1 MSLEG
6 APGQSAFLFI
16 IRALNHKQVTEWLDL
31 IDMHIHQLSDQLINQ
46 IAAGEVIERP
56 SSVVK
61 ELVENSLDAGAS
73 EITIDLAQGGISR
86 IRVRDNGCGIA
97 REDIPLA
104 LSRHATSKI
113 QTLDDLESVASLGFR
128 GEALSSIAS
137 VSRLTLNTC
146 TAGASQGWQVSYD
159 AGVSD
164 QQPIAHPQGST
175 IDVRD
180 LFFNVPARRKF
191 LRAEKTELKHI
202 ETLLK
207 RIGLSF
213 FDVDFKLTHNGKQ
226 VYHWRAVDK
235 ASEHPVRLQSVCGQA
250 FVENAFIIER
260 ESTGL
265 RLHGWV
271 AQPTFSRSQADMQYF
286 YVNGRAVRDKV
297 VAHAVRQAFG
307 DVLYHGRHP
316 AFVLFLALDPTTVDV
331 NVHPAKA
338 EVRFRDSRLV
348 HDFIYQTLHRAI
360 AELRPGDGSTTAPSG
375 FSDKLRAAAIH
386 AEAGPISGPTGEY
399 RASPQQSAIAL
410 ELNDTA
416 AAYQKLYGFE
426 RQNTVTDRG
435 NVDIFASDASANE
448 VPPLGFALAQ
458 LHGLFIL
465 AQNKEGLIIVDT
477 HAAHERITYERMK
490 TAYEQEGRLLQ
501 QPLLVPV
508 TLHVSEREV
517 QIVEEG
523 KATFETMG
531 FEVSPSGP
539 ESIIIR
545 QIPAILQGADVASLL
560 RDILSDFLAHGRSN
574 RLETTINEMLAS
586 MACYGSVRANR
597 KLVMAE
603 MNALLRE
610 METTERSGQCNHGR
624 PTWVQLS
631 IAQLDQLFLR
641 GQ

>member
-1 MSLEG
+1 
-6 APGQSAFLFI
+6 
-16 IRALNHKQVTEWLDL
+16 
-31 IDMHIHQLSDQLINQ
+31 MHIHQLSDQLINQ

-73 EITIDLAQGGISR
+73 EIVIDLAQGGTSR

-97 REDIPLA
+97 QEDIPLA

-137 VSRLTLNTC
+137 VSRLTLSTC
-146 TAGASQGWQVSYD
+146 VAGASQGWQVSYD

-164 QQPIAHPQGST
+164 EQPVAHPQGST
-175 IDVRD
+175 LDVRD

-207 RIGLSF
+207 RMGLSY
-213 FDVDFKLTHNGKQ
+213 FDVDFKLTHNGKP

-235 ASEHPVRLQSVCGQA
+235 ASEYPARLQSVCGQA

-260 ESTGL
+260 ESAGL
-265 RLHGWV
+265 KLHGWV

-316 AFVLFLALDPTTVDV
+316 AFVLFLELDPTTVDV

-375 FSDKLRAAAIH
+375 FVDKLHTAATRV
-386 AEAGPISGPTGEY
+386 EADRTDRSTGEY
-399 RASPQQSAIAL
+399 HANPRQNAIAL
-410 ELNDTA
+410 ELNDATA
-416 AAYQKLYGFE
+416 AYRKLYGFD
-426 RQNTVTDRG
+426 RPSPVTDRG
-435 NVDIFASDASANE
+435 DLDISSPDISASE

-458 LHGLFIL
+458 LHGLFVL

-490 TAYEQEGRLLQ
+490 TAYEQEGRILQ

-523 KATFETMG
+523 KVTFETMG

-545 QIPAILQGADVASLL
+545 QIPAILQGADVASLI
-560 RDILSDFLAHGRSN
+560 RDIVSDFLTHGRSN
-574 RLETTINEMLAS
+574 RLETAVNEMLAS

-597 KLVMAE
+597 KLAIAE
-603 MNALLRE
+603 MNALLRD

>member
-1 MSLEG
+1 
-6 APGQSAFLFI
+6 
-16 IRALNHKQVTEWLDL
+16 
-31 IDMHIHQLSDQLINQ
+31 
-46 IAAGEVIERP
+46 
-56 SSVVK
+56 
-61 ELVENSLDAGAS
+61 
-73 EITIDLAQGGISR
+73 
-86 IRVRDNGCGIA
+86 
-97 REDIPLA
+97 
-104 LSRHATSKI
+104 
-113 QTLDDLESVASLGFR
+113 
-128 GEALSSIAS
+128 
-137 VSRLTLNTC
+137 
-146 TAGASQGWQVSYD
+146 
-159 AGVSD
+159 
-164 QQPIAHPQGST
+164 
-175 IDVRD
+175 
-180 LFFNVPARRKF
+180 
-191 LRAEKTELKHI
+191 
-202 ETLLK
+202 
-207 RIGLSF
+207 IGLSF

-375 FSDKLRAAAIH
+375 FVDKLRAAAIH